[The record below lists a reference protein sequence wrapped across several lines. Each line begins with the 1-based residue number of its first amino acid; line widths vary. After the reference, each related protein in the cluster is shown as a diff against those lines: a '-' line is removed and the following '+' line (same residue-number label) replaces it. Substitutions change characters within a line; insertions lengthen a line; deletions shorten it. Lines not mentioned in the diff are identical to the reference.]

1 MLKRTLIL
9 ASLASLASLAVVWAS
24 GGAYADIA
32 YPWQMDLQEPMSPV
46 MERVYDFNM
55 LLTVI
60 STIIALFVLALL
72 LYVAIRFNEKANPVP
87 SRTTHNTAI
96 EVLWTVIPVL
106 ILVAIAVPSFKLLY
120 YQDRAEDAE
129 MTLKVIGHQ
138 WYWSYEY
145 PDHGDFT
152 FDSVLVPEEELKAG
166 QPRLLTV
173 DNKVVLPVD
182 TTIRVLYT
190 SADVIHAWAV
200 PALVQKSD
208 ATPGRINENWMR
220 INKPGTYYGQCSELC
235 GVNHFAMPIVV
246 EAVSKEDFAAWVKKA
261 QKEFASSGPT
271 PVEVTR
277 SAAAR

>member
-9 ASLASLASLAVVWAS
+9 ASLAALAVVWTS
-24 GGAYADIA
+24 GSAYADIA
-32 YPWQMDLQEPMSPV
+32 YPWQMDLQEPMSAV

-106 ILVAIAVPSFKLLY
+106 ILVVIAVPSFKLLY

-129 MTLKVIGHQ
+129 MTLKVTGHQ

-173 DNKVVLPVD
+173 DNKAVLPVD
-182 TTIRVLYT
+182 TTIRVLHT

-208 ATPGRINENWMR
+208 ATPGRINENWIR
-220 INKPGTYYGQCSELC
+220 INQPGTYYGQCSELC

-271 PVEVTR
+271 QVEVTR